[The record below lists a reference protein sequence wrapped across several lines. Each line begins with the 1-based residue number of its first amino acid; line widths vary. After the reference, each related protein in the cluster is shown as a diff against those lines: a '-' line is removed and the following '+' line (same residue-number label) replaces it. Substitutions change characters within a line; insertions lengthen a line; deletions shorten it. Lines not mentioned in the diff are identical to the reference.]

1 MAITIGRRDRDLGWR
16 QEAGLGGRAP
26 LTELVEVIEESEYG
40 IGIALVRY
48 RDIPESAEL
57 DMST

>member
-1 MAITIGRRDRDLGWR
+1 VIWAGGRR
-16 QEAGLGGRAP
+16 QEAGLGVGAP
-26 LTELVEVIEESEYG
+26 LTELVEVIGESEYG

-48 RDIPESAEL
+48 RDILESAEL